1 MDRYNQT
8 NDKNQPHPIE
18 KLTVAQRHLPP
29 LNALR
34 IFETAA
40 RARSLSDAARELGL
54 THGAVSRQIQLLE
67 DWLGQPLFQKHGQR
81 SVATEHARAF
91 AAEISAAFDRIGDA
105 AIRFGKT
112 PQTRVLRI
120 SAQTTFAVRWLIP
133 RLQGFHEKHPDIEI
147 AVATSN
153 SDDSTQRQRADILIR
168 RAPLE
173 GPEWRHFDAFPL
185 FEEQL
190 RLIAAPDFVARTA
203 LKQLDDLR
211 QLSFVTSE
219 TRVGEWERWLEALRI
234 EDLRPARFRRF
245 DHYHVAVQAVI
256 DGLGVGIGGFPTL
269 GNELAQGRLITPFQ
283 GTAKGA
289 TYVALVPKD
298 ADKTVALQRFL
309 AWLQAEGGNALTS

>member
-1 MDRYNQT
+1 MA
-8 NDKNQPHPIE
+8 K
-18 KLTVAQRHLPP
+18 RHLPP

-40 RARSLSDAARELGL
+40 RARSLSEAARELGL

-81 SVATEHARAF
+81 SVATDHARAF

-112 PQTRVLRI
+112 PHTRVLRI
-120 SAQTTFAVRWLIP
+120 NAQTTFAVRWLIP

-153 SDDSTQRQRADILIR
+153 TGDAAQGQRVDVLIR
-168 RAPLE
+168 REPLDR
-173 GPEWRHFDAFPL
+173 PEWRHFDALPL

-190 RLIAAPDFVARTA
+190 RLVAAPDFVARTG
-203 LKQLDDLR
+203 LNQLDDLR
-211 QLSFVTSE
+211 QVSFVTSE
-219 TRVGEWERWLEALRI
+219 TRVGEWERWLEALGI
-234 EDLRPARFRRF
+234 ADLRPARFRRF

-269 GNELAQGRLITPFQ
+269 GNELAQGRLVTPFP
-283 GTAKGA
+283 GSAKGA

-298 ADKTVALQRFL
+298 ADKTQALQCFL
-309 AWLQAEGGNALTS
+309 AWLQAEGAATGTA